1 MGIQTDNIQQYTTFK
16 TIVYKNVRVKKE
28 EAAWEVKIANM
39 KLERDQFM
47 KSFKADKDCSY
58 DIEYAQAVSSAK
70 TILETCK
77 RSLQDLKTQNERV
90 QEGINSGLIRPDVQK
105 MIDTMEAAHKLEMEQ
120 IAESYT
126 GEVSSHETNLE
137 SVKSEHGGK
146 IDSLTDSLLTM
157 KDHVDGMLNVVSN

>member
-1 MGIQTDNIQQYTTFK
+1 MSELKIGNILNVGLLLGACGVTFHLANKGNRERLEAMQQKDSPISTEENPFVTDLKIKYE
-16 TIVYKNVRVKKE
+16 RVKKE

-120 IAESYT
+120 I
-126 GEVSSHETNLE
+126 
-137 SVKSEHGGK
+137 
-146 IDSLTDSLLTM
+146 
-157 KDHVDGMLNVVSN
+157 